1 MVLQINSF
9 QEGGVAIGVSCSHMM
24 ADLTFIASFVKS
36 WTEFHRH
43 FPITHPPLIA
53 PLSTGRHASSSST
66 KTSSATATATNF
78 ATATFKFS
86 GSTMKQCLSKVHD
99 WCPNATPFDFLAAL
113 FWTRVARVRPPKTQD
128 QTHSLCICSDFRSLL
143 KPPLP
148 IGYLGNALKFSTLS
162 QKVKDVELGGV
173 VSAVHKHLEELSEEA
188 SNEGKRVYGSELTCV
203 CMEHLMVE
211 EDQESLLYGAVFG
224 NNEKPVHVSCRVG
237 NVESEGLIMVM
248 PCSEG
253 GLSRSVTVML
263 AEEEVAELNKDEA
276 IMELEPVMVLA
287 GCEMEH

>member
-1 MVLQINSF
+1 
-9 QEGGVAIGVSCSHMM
+9 
-24 ADLTFIASFVKS
+24 
-36 WTEFHRH
+36 
-43 FPITHPPLIA
+43 
-53 PLSTGRHASSSST
+53 
-66 KTSSATATATNF
+66 
-78 ATATFKFS
+78 
-86 GSTMKQCLSKVHD
+86 
-99 WCPNATPFDFLAAL
+99 
-113 FWTRVARVRPPKTQD
+113 
-128 QTHSLCICSDFRSLL
+128 
-143 KPPLP
+143 
-148 IGYLGNALKFSTLS
+148 
-162 QKVKDVELGGV
+162 
-173 VSAVHKHLEELSEEA
+173 
-188 SNEGKRVYGSELTCV
+188 
-203 CMEHLMVE
+203 MVE